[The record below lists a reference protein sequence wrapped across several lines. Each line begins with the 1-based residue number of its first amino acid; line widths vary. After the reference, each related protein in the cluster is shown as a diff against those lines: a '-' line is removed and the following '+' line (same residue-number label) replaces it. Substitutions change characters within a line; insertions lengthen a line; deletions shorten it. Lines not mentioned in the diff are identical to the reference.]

1 LPLFLLGLKCPCS
14 SIFAITVFIIGGRIR
29 SYSIVISIAR
39 QTLVLYDGSS
49 LINEWSISSSFA
61 GAGNTENSGQTPL
74 GAHRVRAKIGDLQ
87 PINAVFV
94 GRRATGEVYSDD
106 LAAQFP
112 QRDWILSRILW
123 LCGNEVG
130 YNRLG
135 SVDSMRRF
143 IYIHGT
149 PDSEPMGQPL
159 SHGCIR
165 MRNHDVIELFDLV
178 SVGMKVLITV
188 D

>member
-1 LPLFLLGLKCPCS
+1 M
-14 SIFAITVFIIGGRIR
+14 
-29 SYSIVISIAR
+29 
-39 QTLVLYDGSS
+39 LYDGSS
-49 LINEWSISSSFA
+49 LLNEWPISSALA
-61 GAGNTENSGQTPL
+61 GVGSAENSGKTPL
-74 GAHRVRAKIGDLQ
+74 GRHRVRAKIGGLE
-87 PINAVFV
+87 PINSVFV

-106 LAAQFP
+106 LAKQFP

-130 YNRLG
+130 FNRLG
-135 SVDSMRRF
+135 SVDSMRRY

-165 MRNHDVIELFDLV
+165 MRNQDVIELFNLV
-178 SVGMKVLITV
+178 STGVEVMITPE
-188 D
+188 